1 MESTLW
7 MGDIEPWMTRE
18 IILES
23 FFEYGLKPSKIKMI
37 KDHQFNSI
45 KNYCFVNF
53 DSITEANK
61 AIISLNG
68 KNIPKTNINFK
79 LNWANKHCEMNRNL
93 YVGNLPNDIDD
104 LQLFNIFKEKY
115 QSIHHVS
122 IMTDNGQSKGYGFIQ
137 FTDKYDYDKCLKEMN
152 GFIFHNNAIK
162 VKERKKKNEDKNIEE
177 KDINKTKIN
186 IKNNSYKINNII
198 NNNTKINLNKRKNN
212 KELKINENNINN
224 YYSKKNNYYM
234 NNPKNYYINQIN
246 INNIASFYPK
256 IKTEED
262 ISRTDN
268 ETTFSSLEKDQDL
281 LSSSNSNSSIHKN
294 RKFSDNIDLLES
306 DDEKVLNQK
315 IQESVD
321 KMFEHY
327 KYTSSP
333 GDSKYF

>member
-23 FFEYGLKPSKIKMI
+23 FFEYGLKPSSIKMI

-152 GFIFHNNAIK
+152 GYVIKGKAIIIR
-162 VKERKKKNEDKNIEE
+162 ERKKKKNDE
-177 KDINKTKIN
+177 KNNNNMNNVYRFNKIN
-186 IKNNSYKINNII
+186 RPINNTSSNNNISSKQFI
-198 NNNTKINLNKRKNN
+198 NNNIYNITKNQNIS
-212 KELKINENNINN
+212 EINN
-224 YYSKKNNYYM
+224 SIFVRNNNNSCM
-234 NNPKNYYINQIN
+234 NPFFSQNNEINKFN
-246 INNIASFYPK
+246 SED
-256 IKTEED
+256 EED
-262 ISRTDN
+262 
-268 ETTFSSLEKDQDL
+268 
-281 LSSSNSNSSIHKN
+281 LSSSNSSSSNIEK
-294 RKFSDNIDLLES
+294 RKFSDNLDLIVK
-306 DDEKVLNQK
+306 DDYNALNRK

-321 KMFEHY
+321 KLFEHY
-327 KYTSSP
+327 KYIAKNSEILKMIVYYGSNNCSFS
-333 GDSKYF
+333 DNIYF

>member
-18 IILES
+18 IILGS
-23 FFEYGLKPSKIKMI
+23 FFEYGLKPSSIKMI

-152 GFIFHNNAIK
+152 GYVIKGKAIIIR
-162 VKERKKKNEDKNIEE
+162 ERKKKKNDE
-177 KDINKTKIN
+177 KNNNNMINVYRFNKIN
-186 IKNNSYKINNII
+186 RPINNTSSNNNISSKQFINNNIYNITKNQNISEINNSIFVRNNNNSYMNPFFSQNNEINKFNS
-198 NNNTKINLNKRKNN
+198 
-212 KELKINENNINN
+212 ED
-224 YYSKKNNYYM
+224 
-234 NNPKNYYINQIN
+234 
-246 INNIASFYPK
+246 
-256 IKTEED
+256 EED
-262 ISRTDN
+262 
-268 ETTFSSLEKDQDL
+268 
-281 LSSSNSNSSIHKN
+281 LSSSNSSSSNIEK
-294 RKFSDNIDLLES
+294 RKFSDNLDLIVK
-306 DDEKVLNQK
+306 DDHNALNRK

-321 KMFEHY
+321 KLFEHY
-327 KYTSSP
+327 KYIAKNSEILKMIVYYGSNNCSFS
-333 GDSKYF
+333 DNIYF

>member
-23 FFEYGLKPSKIKMI
+23 FFECGLKPSSIKMI

-53 DSITEANK
+53 DSITEANR

-152 GFIFHNNAIK
+152 GYVIKGKAIIIR
-162 VKERKKKNEDKNIEE
+162 ERKKKKNDE
-177 KDINKTKIN
+177 KNNNNMNNVYRFNKIN
-186 IKNNSYKINNII
+186 RSINNTSSNNNISNKQFINNNIYNITKNQNISEINNSIFVRNNNNSYMNPFFSQNNEINKFNS
-198 NNNTKINLNKRKNN
+198 
-212 KELKINENNINN
+212 ED
-224 YYSKKNNYYM
+224 
-234 NNPKNYYINQIN
+234 
-246 INNIASFYPK
+246 
-256 IKTEED
+256 EED
-262 ISRTDN
+262 
-268 ETTFSSLEKDQDL
+268 
-281 LSSSNSNSSIHKN
+281 LSSSNSSSSNIEK
-294 RKFSDNIDLLES
+294 RKFSDNLDLIVK
-306 DDEKVLNQK
+306 DDHNALNRK

-321 KMFEHY
+321 KLFEHY
-327 KYTSSP
+327 KYIAKNSEILKMIVYYGSNNCSFS
-333 GDSKYF
+333 DNIYF

>member
-18 IILES
+18 IILGS
-23 FFEYGLKPSKIKMI
+23 FFEYGLKPSSIKMI

-152 GFIFHNNAIK
+152 GYVIKGKAIIIR
-162 VKERKKKNEDKNIEE
+162 ERKKKKNDE
-177 KDINKTKIN
+177 KNNNNMNNVYRFNKIN
-186 IKNNSYKINNII
+186 RPINNTSSNNNISSKQFI
-198 NNNTKINLNKRKNN
+198 NNNIYNITKNQNIS
-212 KELKINENNINN
+212 EINN
-224 YYSKKNNYYM
+224 SIFVRNN
-234 NNPKNYYINQIN
+234 NNSGINPFFSQNNEIN
-246 INNIASFYPK
+246 KFNSED
-256 IKTEED
+256 EED
-262 ISRTDN
+262 
-268 ETTFSSLEKDQDL
+268 
-281 LSSSNSNSSIHKN
+281 LSSSNSSSSNIEK
-294 RKFSDNIDLLES
+294 RKFSDNLDLIVK
-306 DDEKVLNQK
+306 DDHNVLNRK

-321 KMFEHY
+321 KLFEHY
-327 KYTSSP
+327 KYIAKNSEILKMIVYYGSNNCSFS
-333 GDSKYF
+333 DNIYF

>member
-23 FFEYGLKPSKIKMI
+23 FFEYGLKPSSIKMI

-152 GFIFHNNAIK
+152 GYVIKGKAIIIR
-162 VKERKKKNEDKNIEE
+162 ERKKKKNDEKNNNNMNNVYRFNKINRSINNTSSNNNISSKQFINNDVCDITKNQNISEINNSIFVRNNNNSGMNPFFSQNNE
-177 KDINKTKIN
+177 INKF
-186 IKNNSYKINNII
+186 NS
-198 NNNTKINLNKRKNN
+198 
-212 KELKINENNINN
+212 ED
-224 YYSKKNNYYM
+224 
-234 NNPKNYYINQIN
+234 
-246 INNIASFYPK
+246 
-256 IKTEED
+256 EED
-262 ISRTDN
+262 
-268 ETTFSSLEKDQDL
+268 
-281 LSSSNSNSSIHKN
+281 LSSSNSSSSNIEK
-294 RKFSDNIDLLES
+294 RKFSDNLDLIVK
-306 DDEKVLNQK
+306 DDHNVLNRK

-321 KMFEHY
+321 KLFEHY
-327 KYTSSP
+327 KYIAKNSEILKMIVYYGSNNCSFS
-333 GDSKYF
+333 DNIYF

>member
-18 IILES
+18 IILGS
-23 FFEYGLKPSKIKMI
+23 FFEYGLKPSSIKMI

-152 GFIFHNNAIK
+152 GYVINGKAIIIR
-162 VKERKKKNEDKNIEE
+162 ERKKKKNDE
-177 KDINKTKIN
+177 KNNNNMNNVYRFNKIN
-186 IKNNSYKINNII
+186 RPINNTSSNNNISSKQFI
-198 NNNTKINLNKRKNN
+198 NNNIYNIAKNQN
-212 KELKINENNINN
+212 ISEINN
-224 YYSKKNNYYM
+224 SIFVRNNNNSCM
-234 NNPKNYYINQIN
+234 NPFFSQNNEINKFN
-246 INNIASFYPK
+246 SED
-256 IKTEED
+256 EED
-262 ISRTDN
+262 
-268 ETTFSSLEKDQDL
+268 
-281 LSSSNSNSSIHKN
+281 LSSSNSSSSNIEK
-294 RKFSDNIDLLES
+294 RKFSDNLDLIVK
-306 DDEKVLNQK
+306 DDHNVLNRK

-321 KMFEHY
+321 KLFEHY
-327 KYTSSP
+327 KYIAKNSEILKMIVYYGSNNCSFS
-333 GDSKYF
+333 DNIYF

>member
-1 MESTLW
+1 MSMESTLW

-23 FFEYGLKPSKIKMI
+23 FFECGLKPSSIKMI

-152 GFIFHNNAIK
+152 GYVIKGKAIIIR
-162 VKERKKKNEDKNIEE
+162 ERKKKKNDE
-177 KDINKTKIN
+177 KNNNNMNNVYRFNKINK
-186 IKNNSYKINNII
+186 SINNTSSNNNISSKQFI
-198 NNNTKINLNKRKNN
+198 NNNIYNITKNQNIS
-212 KELKINENNINN
+212 EINN
-224 YYSKKNNYYM
+224 SIFVRNNNSGIIPFFSQ
-234 NNPKNYYINQIN
+234 NNEINKFN
-246 INNIASFYPK
+246 SED
-256 IKTEED
+256 EED
-262 ISRTDN
+262 
-268 ETTFSSLEKDQDL
+268 
-281 LSSSNSNSSIHKN
+281 LSSSNSSSSNIEK
-294 RKFSDNIDLLES
+294 RKFSDNLDLIVK
-306 DDEKVLNQK
+306 DDHNVLNRK

-321 KMFEHY
+321 KLFEHY
-327 KYTSSP
+327 KYIAKNSEILKMIVYYGSNNCSFS
-333 GDSKYF
+333 DNIYF

>member
-7 MGDIEPWMTRE
+7 MGNIEPWMTRE
-18 IILES
+18 IILGS
-23 FFEYGLKPSKIKMI
+23 FFEYGLKPSSIKMI

-152 GFIFHNNAIK
+152 GYVIKGKAIIIR
-162 VKERKKKNEDKNIEE
+162 ERKKKKNDE
-177 KDINKTKIN
+177 KNNNNMNNAYRFNKIN
-186 IKNNSYKINNII
+186 RPINNTSSNNNISSKQFI
-198 NNNTKINLNKRKNN
+198 NNNIYNITKNQNIS
-212 KELKINENNINN
+212 EINN
-224 YYSKKNNYYM
+224 SIFVRNNNNSCM
-234 NNPKNYYINQIN
+234 NPFFSQNNEINKFN
-246 INNIASFYPK
+246 SED
-256 IKTEED
+256 EED
-262 ISRTDN
+262 
-268 ETTFSSLEKDQDL
+268 
-281 LSSSNSNSSIHKN
+281 LSSSNSSSSNIEK
-294 RKFSDNIDLLES
+294 RKFSDNLDLIVK
-306 DDEKVLNQK
+306 DDHNALNRK

-321 KMFEHY
+321 KLFEHY
-327 KYTSSP
+327 KYIAKNSEILKMIVYYGSNNCSFS
-333 GDSKYF
+333 DNIYF

>member
-23 FFEYGLKPSKIKMI
+23 FFEYGLKPSSIKMI

-152 GFIFHNNAIK
+152 GYVIKGKAIIIR
-162 VKERKKKNEDKNIEE
+162 ERKKKKNDE
-177 KDINKTKIN
+177 KNNNNMNNVYRFNKIN
-186 IKNNSYKINNII
+186 RPINNTSSNNII
-198 NNNTKINLNKRKNN
+198 SSKKFINNNIYNITKNQNIS
-212 KELKINENNINN
+212 EINN
-224 YYSKKNNYYM
+224 SIFVRNNNNNGM
-234 NNPKNYYINQIN
+234 NPFFSQNNEINKFN
-246 INNIASFYPK
+246 SED
-256 IKTEED
+256 EED
-262 ISRTDN
+262 
-268 ETTFSSLEKDQDL
+268 
-281 LSSSNSNSSIHKN
+281 LSSSNSSSSNIEK
-294 RKFSDNIDLLES
+294 RKFSDNLDLIVK
-306 DDEKVLNQK
+306 DDHNALNRK

-321 KMFEHY
+321 KLFEHY
-327 KYTSSP
+327 KYIAKNSEILKMIVYYGSNNCSFS
-333 GDSKYF
+333 DNIYF

>member
-23 FFEYGLKPSKIKMI
+23 FFEYGLKPSSIKMI

-152 GFIFHNNAIK
+152 GYVIKGKAIIIR
-162 VKERKKKNEDKNIEE
+162 ERKKKKNDE
-177 KDINKTKIN
+177 KNNNNMNNAYRFNKIN
-186 IKNNSYKINNII
+186 RPINNTSSNNNISSKQFINNNIYNITKNQNISKINNSIFVR
-198 NNNTKINLNKRKNN
+198 NNNSGIIPFFSQNNEINKFNS
-212 KELKINENNINN
+212 ED
-224 YYSKKNNYYM
+224 
-234 NNPKNYYINQIN
+234 
-246 INNIASFYPK
+246 
-256 IKTEED
+256 EED
-262 ISRTDN
+262 
-268 ETTFSSLEKDQDL
+268 
-281 LSSSNSNSSIHKN
+281 LSSSNSSSSNIEK
-294 RKFSDNIDLLES
+294 RKFSDNLDLIVK
-306 DDEKVLNQK
+306 DDHNALNRK

-321 KMFEHY
+321 KLFEHY
-327 KYTSSP
+327 KYIAKNSEILKMIVYYGSNNCSFS
-333 GDSKYF
+333 DNIYF

>member
-23 FFEYGLKPSKIKMI
+23 FFEYGLKPSSIKMI

-152 GFIFHNNAIK
+152 GYVIKGKAIIIR
-162 VKERKKKNEDKNIEE
+162 ERKKKKNDE
-177 KDINKTKIN
+177 KNNNNMNNVYRFNKIN
-186 IKNNSYKINNII
+186 RPINNTSSNNNISSKQFI
-198 NNNTKINLNKRKNN
+198 NNNIYNITKNQNIS
-212 KELKINENNINN
+212 EINN
-224 YYSKKNNYYM
+224 SIFVRNNNNSCM
-234 NNPKNYYINQIN
+234 NPFFSQNNEINKFN
-246 INNIASFYPK
+246 SED
-256 IKTEED
+256 EED
-262 ISRTDN
+262 
-268 ETTFSSLEKDQDL
+268 
-281 LSSSNSNSSIHKN
+281 LSSSNSSSSNIEK
-294 RKFSDNIDLLES
+294 RKFSDNLDLIVK
-306 DDEKVLNQK
+306 DDHNALNRK

-321 KMFEHY
+321 KLFEHY
-327 KYTSSP
+327 KYIAKNSEILKMIVYYGSNNCSFS
-333 GDSKYF
+333 DNIYF

>member
-23 FFEYGLKPSKIKMI
+23 FFEYGLKPSSIKMI

-152 GFIFHNNAIK
+152 GYVIKGKAIIIR
-162 VKERKKKNEDKNIEE
+162 ERKKKKNDEKNNNNMNNVYRFNKINRPINNTSSNNNISSKQFINNHIYNITKNQNISEINNSIFVRNNNNSCMNPFFSQNNE
-177 KDINKTKIN
+177 INKF
-186 IKNNSYKINNII
+186 NS
-198 NNNTKINLNKRKNN
+198 
-212 KELKINENNINN
+212 ED
-224 YYSKKNNYYM
+224 
-234 NNPKNYYINQIN
+234 
-246 INNIASFYPK
+246 
-256 IKTEED
+256 EED
-262 ISRTDN
+262 
-268 ETTFSSLEKDQDL
+268 
-281 LSSSNSNSSIHKN
+281 LSSSNSSSSNIEK
-294 RKFSDNIDLLES
+294 RKFSDNLDLIVK
-306 DDEKVLNQK
+306 DDHNVLNRK

-321 KMFEHY
+321 KLFEHY
-327 KYTSSP
+327 KYIAKNSEILKMIVYYGSNNCSFS
-333 GDSKYF
+333 DNIYF

>member
-18 IILES
+18 IILGS
-23 FFEYGLKPSKIKMI
+23 FFEYGLKPSSIKMI

-152 GFIFHNNAIK
+152 GYVINGKAIIIR
-162 VKERKKKNEDKNIEE
+162 ERKKKKNDE
-177 KDINKTKIN
+177 KNNNNMNNVYRFNKIN
-186 IKNNSYKINNII
+186 RSINNTSSNNNISSKQFI
-198 NNNTKINLNKRKNN
+198 NNNIYNITKNQNIS
-212 KELKINENNINN
+212 EINN
-224 YYSKKNNYYM
+224 SIFVRNNNNSGM
-234 NNPKNYYINQIN
+234 NPFFSQNNEINKFN
-246 INNIASFYPK
+246 SED
-256 IKTEED
+256 EED
-262 ISRTDN
+262 
-268 ETTFSSLEKDQDL
+268 
-281 LSSSNSNSSIHKN
+281 LSSSNSSSSNIEK
-294 RKFSDNIDLLES
+294 RKFSDNLDLIVK
-306 DDEKVLNQK
+306 DDHNALNRK
-315 IQESVD
+315 IKESVD
-321 KMFEHY
+321 KLFEHY
-327 KYTSSP
+327 KYIAKNSEILKMIVYYGSNNCSFS
-333 GDSKYF
+333 DNIYF

>member
-23 FFEYGLKPSKIKMI
+23 FFEYGLKPSSIKMI

-152 GFIFHNNAIK
+152 GYVIKGKAIIIR
-162 VKERKKKNEDKNIEE
+162 ERKKKKNDE
-177 KDINKTKIN
+177 KNNNNMNNVYRFNKIN
-186 IKNNSYKINNII
+186 RPINNTSSNNNISSKQFI
-198 NNNTKINLNKRKNN
+198 NNNIYNITKNQNIS
-212 KELKINENNINN
+212 EINN
-224 YYSKKNNYYM
+224 SIFDRNNNNGM
-234 NNPKNYYINQIN
+234 NPFFS
-246 INNIASFYPK
+246 INNEINKFNSED
-256 IKTEED
+256 EED
-262 ISRTDN
+262 
-268 ETTFSSLEKDQDL
+268 
-281 LSSSNSNSSIHKN
+281 LSSSNSSSSNIEK
-294 RKFSDNIDLLES
+294 RKFSDNLDLIVK
-306 DDEKVLNQK
+306 DDHNVLNRK

-321 KMFEHY
+321 KLFEHY
-327 KYTSSP
+327 KYIAKNSEILKMIVYYGSNNCSFS
-333 GDSKYF
+333 DNIYF

>member
-23 FFEYGLKPSKIKMI
+23 FFEYGLKPSSIKMI

-152 GFIFHNNAIK
+152 GYVIKGKAIIIR
-162 VKERKKKNEDKNIEE
+162 ERKKKKNDE
-177 KDINKTKIN
+177 KNNNNMNNVYRFNKIN
-186 IKNNSYKINNII
+186 RPINNTSSNNNISSKQFI
-198 NNNTKINLNKRKNN
+198 NNNIYNITKNQNIS
-212 KELKINENNINN
+212 EINN
-224 YYSKKNNYYM
+224 SIFVRNNNNSCM
-234 NNPKNYYINQIN
+234 NQFFS
-246 INNIASFYPK
+246 INNEINKFNSED
-256 IKTEED
+256 EED
-262 ISRTDN
+262 
-268 ETTFSSLEKDQDL
+268 
-281 LSSSNSNSSIHKN
+281 LSSSNSSSSNIEK
-294 RKFSDNIDLLES
+294 RKFSDNLDLIVK
-306 DDEKVLNQK
+306 DDHNALNRK

-321 KMFEHY
+321 KLFEHY
-327 KYTSSP
+327 KYIAKNSEILKMIVYYGSNNCSFS
-333 GDSKYF
+333 DNIYF

>member
-23 FFEYGLKPSKIKMI
+23 FFEYGLKPSSIKMI

-152 GFIFHNNAIK
+152 GYVIKGKAIIIR
-162 VKERKKKNEDKNIEE
+162 ERKKKKNDE
-177 KDINKTKIN
+177 KNNNNMNNVYRFNKINK
-186 IKNNSYKINNII
+186 SINNTSSNNNISSKQFI
-198 NNNTKINLNKRKNN
+198 NNNIYNITKNQNIS
-212 KELKINENNINN
+212 EINN
-224 YYSKKNNYYM
+224 SIFVRNNNNSGM
-234 NNPKNYYINQIN
+234 NPFFSQNNEINKFN
-246 INNIASFYPK
+246 SED
-256 IKTEED
+256 EED
-262 ISRTDN
+262 
-268 ETTFSSLEKDQDL
+268 
-281 LSSSNSNSSIHKN
+281 LSSSNSSSSNIEK
-294 RKFSDNIDLLES
+294 RKFSDNLDLIVK
-306 DDEKVLNQK
+306 DDHNVLNRK

-321 KMFEHY
+321 KLFEHY
-327 KYTSSP
+327 KYIAKNSEILKMIVYYGSNNCSFS
-333 GDSKYF
+333 DNIYF

>member
-18 IILES
+18 IILGS
-23 FFEYGLKPSKIKMI
+23 FFEYGLKPSSIKMI

-152 GFIFHNNAIK
+152 GYVIKGKAIIIR
-162 VKERKKKNEDKNIEE
+162 ERKKKKNDE
-177 KDINKTKIN
+177 KNNNNMNNVYRFNKINK
-186 IKNNSYKINNII
+186 SINNTYSNNNISSKQFI
-198 NNNTKINLNKRKNN
+198 NNNIYNITKNQNIS
-212 KELKINENNINN
+212 EINN
-224 YYSKKNNYYM
+224 SIFVRNNNNSCM
-234 NNPKNYYINQIN
+234 NPFFSQNNEINKFN
-246 INNIASFYPK
+246 SED
-256 IKTEED
+256 EED
-262 ISRTDN
+262 
-268 ETTFSSLEKDQDL
+268 
-281 LSSSNSNSSIHKN
+281 LSSSNSSSSNIEK
-294 RKFSDNIDLLES
+294 RKFSDNLDLIVK
-306 DDEKVLNQK
+306 DDHNVLNRK

-321 KMFEHY
+321 KLFEHY
-327 KYTSSP
+327 KYIAKNSEILKMIVYYGSNNCSFS
-333 GDSKYF
+333 DNIYF

>member
-23 FFEYGLKPSKIKMI
+23 FFEYGLKPSSIKMI

-79 LNWANKHCEMNRNL
+79 LNWANKHCEMNRDL

-152 GFIFHNNAIK
+152 GYVIKGKAIIIR
-162 VKERKKKNEDKNIEE
+162 ERKKKKNDE
-177 KDINKTKIN
+177 KNNNNMNNVYRFNKIN
-186 IKNNSYKINNII
+186 RSINNTSSNNNISSKQFI
-198 NNNTKINLNKRKNN
+198 NNNIYNITKNQNIS
-212 KELKINENNINN
+212 EINN
-224 YYSKKNNYYM
+224 SIFVRNNNSGIIPFFSQ
-234 NNPKNYYINQIN
+234 NNEINKFN
-246 INNIASFYPK
+246 SED
-256 IKTEED
+256 EED
-262 ISRTDN
+262 
-268 ETTFSSLEKDQDL
+268 
-281 LSSSNSNSSIHKN
+281 LSSSNSSSSNIEK
-294 RKFSDNIDLLES
+294 RKFSDNLDLIVK
-306 DDEKVLNQK
+306 DDHNVLNRK

-321 KMFEHY
+321 KLFEHY
-327 KYTSSP
+327 KYIAKNSEILKMIVYYGSNNCSFS
-333 GDSKYF
+333 DNIYF

>member
-23 FFEYGLKPSKIKMI
+23 FFECGLKPSSIKMI

-152 GFIFHNNAIK
+152 GYVIKGKAIIIR
-162 VKERKKKNEDKNIEE
+162 ERKKKKNDE
-177 KDINKTKIN
+177 KNNNNNMNNVYRFNKIN
-186 IKNNSYKINNII
+186 RPINNTSSNNNISSKQFI
-198 NNNTKINLNKRKNN
+198 NNNIYNITKNQNIS
-212 KELKINENNINN
+212 EINN
-224 YYSKKNNYYM
+224 SIFVRNNNNSCM
-234 NNPKNYYINQIN
+234 NPFFSQNNEINKFN
-246 INNIASFYPK
+246 SED
-256 IKTEED
+256 EED
-262 ISRTDN
+262 
-268 ETTFSSLEKDQDL
+268 
-281 LSSSNSNSSIHKN
+281 LSSSNSSSSNIEK
-294 RKFSDNIDLLES
+294 RKFSDNLDLIVK
-306 DDEKVLNQK
+306 DDHNALNRK

-321 KMFEHY
+321 KLFEHY
-327 KYTSSP
+327 KYIAKNSEILKMIVYYGSNNCSFS
-333 GDSKYF
+333 DNIYF

>member
-23 FFEYGLKPSKIKMI
+23 FFECGLKPSSIKMI

-152 GFIFHNNAIK
+152 GYVIKGKAIIIR
-162 VKERKKKNEDKNIEE
+162 ERKKKKNDE
-177 KDINKTKIN
+177 KNNNNMNNVYRFNKIN
-186 IKNNSYKINNII
+186 RSINNTSSNNNISSKQFI
-198 NNNTKINLNKRKNN
+198 NNNIYNITKNQNIS
-212 KELKINENNINN
+212 EINN
-224 YYSKKNNYYM
+224 SIFDRNNNNGM
-234 NNPKNYYINQIN
+234 NQFFS
-246 INNIASFYPK
+246 INNEINKFNSED
-256 IKTEED
+256 EED
-262 ISRTDN
+262 
-268 ETTFSSLEKDQDL
+268 
-281 LSSSNSNSSIHKN
+281 LSSSNSSSSNIEK
-294 RKFSDNIDLLES
+294 RKFSDNLDLIVK
-306 DDEKVLNQK
+306 DDHNALNRK

-321 KMFEHY
+321 KLFEHY
-327 KYTSSP
+327 KYIAKNSEVLKMIVYYGSNNCSFS
-333 GDSKYF
+333 DNIYF

>member
-18 IILES
+18 IILGS
-23 FFEYGLKPSKIKMI
+23 FFEYGLKPSSIKMI

-152 GFIFHNNAIK
+152 GYVIKGKAIIIR
-162 VKERKKKNEDKNIEE
+162 ERKKKKNDE
-177 KDINKTKIN
+177 KNNNNMNNVYRFNKIN
-186 IKNNSYKINNII
+186 RPINNTSSNNNISSKQFI
-198 NNNTKINLNKRKNN
+198 NNNIYNITKNQNIS
-212 KELKINENNINN
+212 EINN
-224 YYSKKNNYYM
+224 SIFDRNNNNGM
-234 NNPKNYYINQIN
+234 NQFFS
-246 INNIASFYPK
+246 INNEINKFNSED
-256 IKTEED
+256 EED
-262 ISRTDN
+262 
-268 ETTFSSLEKDQDL
+268 
-281 LSSSNSNSSIHKN
+281 LSSSNSSSSNIEK
-294 RKFSDNIDLLES
+294 RKFSDNLDLIVK
-306 DDEKVLNQK
+306 DDHNALNRK

-321 KMFEHY
+321 KLFEHY
-327 KYTSSP
+327 KYIAKNSEILKMIVYYGSNNCSFS
-333 GDSKYF
+333 DNIYF

>member
-23 FFEYGLKPSKIKMI
+23 FFECGLKPSSIKMI

-79 LNWANKHCEMNRNL
+79 LNWANKHCEMNRDL

-152 GFIFHNNAIK
+152 GYVIKGKAIIIR
-162 VKERKKKNEDKNIEE
+162 ERKKKKNDE
-177 KDINKTKIN
+177 KNNNNMNNIYRFNKIN
-186 IKNNSYKINNII
+186 RPINNTSSNNNISSKQFI
-198 NNNTKINLNKRKNN
+198 NNNIYNITKNQNIS
-212 KELKINENNINN
+212 EINN
-224 YYSKKNNYYM
+224 SIFVRNNNNSCM
-234 NNPKNYYINQIN
+234 NPFFSQNNEINKFN
-246 INNIASFYPK
+246 SED
-256 IKTEED
+256 EED
-262 ISRTDN
+262 
-268 ETTFSSLEKDQDL
+268 
-281 LSSSNSNSSIHKN
+281 LSSSNSSSSNIEK
-294 RKFSDNIDLLES
+294 RKFSDNLDLIVK
-306 DDEKVLNQK
+306 DDHNALNRK

-321 KMFEHY
+321 KLFEHY
-327 KYTSSP
+327 KYIAKNSEILKMIVYYGSNNCSFS
-333 GDSKYF
+333 DNIYF

>member
-18 IILES
+18 IILGS
-23 FFEYGLKPSKIKMI
+23 FFEYGLKPSSIKMI

-152 GFIFHNNAIK
+152 GYVIKGKAIIIR
-162 VKERKKKNEDKNIEE
+162 ERKKKKNDE
-177 KDINKTKIN
+177 
-186 IKNNSYKINNII
+186 KNNNNMNNVYRFYKINRPINNTSSNNNISSKQFI
-198 NNNTKINLNKRKNN
+198 NNNIYNITKNQNIS
-212 KELKINENNINN
+212 EINN
-224 YYSKKNNYYM
+224 SIFDRNNNNGM
-234 NNPKNYYINQIN
+234 NPFFSQNNEINKFN
-246 INNIASFYPK
+246 SED
-256 IKTEED
+256 EED
-262 ISRTDN
+262 
-268 ETTFSSLEKDQDL
+268 
-281 LSSSNSNSSIHKN
+281 LSSSNSSSSNIEK
-294 RKFSDNIDLLES
+294 RKFSDNLDLIVK
-306 DDEKVLNQK
+306 DDHNVLNRK

-321 KMFEHY
+321 KLFEHY
-327 KYTSSP
+327 KYIAKNSEILKMIVYYGSNNCSFS
-333 GDSKYF
+333 DNIYF

>member
-23 FFEYGLKPSKIKMI
+23 FFEYGLKPSSIKMI

-152 GFIFHNNAIK
+152 GYVIKGKAIIIR
-162 VKERKKKNEDKNIEE
+162 ERKKKKNDE
-177 KDINKTKIN
+177 KNNNNMNNVYRFNKIN
-186 IKNNSYKINNII
+186 RSINNTSSNNNISSKQFINNNIYNITKNQNISEINNSIFVRNNNNSYMNPLFSQNNEINKFNS
-198 NNNTKINLNKRKNN
+198 
-212 KELKINENNINN
+212 ED
-224 YYSKKNNYYM
+224 
-234 NNPKNYYINQIN
+234 
-246 INNIASFYPK
+246 
-256 IKTEED
+256 EED
-262 ISRTDN
+262 
-268 ETTFSSLEKDQDL
+268 
-281 LSSSNSNSSIHKN
+281 LSSSNSSSSNIEK
-294 RKFSDNIDLLES
+294 RKFSDNLDLIVK
-306 DDEKVLNQK
+306 DDHNVLNRK

-321 KMFEHY
+321 KLFEHY
-327 KYTSSP
+327 KYIAKNSEILKMIVYYGSNNCSFS
-333 GDSKYF
+333 DNIYF

>member
-18 IILES
+18 IILGS
-23 FFEYGLKPSKIKMI
+23 FFEYGLKPSSIKMI

-152 GFIFHNNAIK
+152 GYVIKGKAIIIR
-162 VKERKKKNEDKNIEE
+162 ERKKRKNDEKN
-177 KDINKTKIN
+177 NNNMNNVYRFNKIN
-186 IKNNSYKINNII
+186 RPINNTSSNNNISSKQFI
-198 NNNTKINLNKRKNN
+198 NNNIYNITKNQNIS
-212 KELKINENNINN
+212 EINN
-224 YYSKKNNYYM
+224 SIFVRNNNNSGM
-234 NNPKNYYINQIN
+234 NPFFSQNNEINKFN
-246 INNIASFYPK
+246 SED
-256 IKTEED
+256 EED
-262 ISRTDN
+262 
-268 ETTFSSLEKDQDL
+268 
-281 LSSSNSNSSIHKN
+281 LSSSNSSSSNIEK
-294 RKFSDNIDLLES
+294 RKFSDNLDLIVK
-306 DDEKVLNQK
+306 DDHNALNRK

-321 KMFEHY
+321 KLFEHY
-327 KYTSSP
+327 KYIAKNSEVLKMIVYYGSNNCSFS
-333 GDSKYF
+333 DNIYF

>member
-18 IILES
+18 IILGS
-23 FFEYGLKPSKIKMI
+23 FFEYGLKPSSIKMI

-152 GFIFHNNAIK
+152 GYVIKGKAIIIR
-162 VKERKKKNEDKNIEE
+162 ERKKKKNDE
-177 KDINKTKIN
+177 KNNNNMNNVYRFNKIN
-186 IKNNSYKINNII
+186 RSINNTSSNNNISSKQFI
-198 NNNTKINLNKRKNN
+198 NNNIYNITKNQNIS
-212 KELKINENNINN
+212 EINN
-224 YYSKKNNYYM
+224 SIFVRNNNNSGM
-234 NNPKNYYINQIN
+234 NPFFSQNNEINKFN
-246 INNIASFYPK
+246 SED
-256 IKTEED
+256 EED
-262 ISRTDN
+262 
-268 ETTFSSLEKDQDL
+268 
-281 LSSSNSNSSIHKN
+281 LSSSNSSSSNIEK
-294 RKFSDNIDLLES
+294 RKFSDNLDLIVK
-306 DDEKVLNQK
+306 DDHNVLNRK

-321 KMFEHY
+321 KLFEHY
-327 KYTSSP
+327 KYIAKNSEILKMIVYYGSNNCSFS
-333 GDSKYF
+333 DNIYF

>member
-23 FFEYGLKPSKIKMI
+23 FFEYGLKPSSIKMI

-152 GFIFHNNAIK
+152 GYVIKGKAIIIR
-162 VKERKKKNEDKNIEE
+162 ERKKKKNDE
-177 KDINKTKIN
+177 KNNNNMNNVYRFNKIN
-186 IKNNSYKINNII
+186 RPINNTSSNNII
-198 NNNTKINLNKRKNN
+198 SSKQFINNNIYNITKNQNIS
-212 KELKINENNINN
+212 EINN
-224 YYSKKNNYYM
+224 TIFVRNND
-234 NNPKNYYINQIN
+234 NSGINPFFS
-246 INNIASFYPK
+246 INNEINKFNSED
-256 IKTEED
+256 EED
-262 ISRTDN
+262 
-268 ETTFSSLEKDQDL
+268 
-281 LSSSNSNSSIHKN
+281 LSSSNSSSSNIEK
-294 RKFSDNIDLLES
+294 RKFSDNLDLIVK
-306 DDEKVLNQK
+306 DDHNVLNRK

-321 KMFEHY
+321 KLFEHY
-327 KYTSSP
+327 KYIAKNSEILKMIVYYGSNNCSFS
-333 GDSKYF
+333 DNIYF

>member
-18 IILES
+18 IILGS
-23 FFEYGLKPSKIKMI
+23 FFEYGLKPSSIKMI

-152 GFIFHNNAIK
+152 GYVIKGKAIIIR
-162 VKERKKKNEDKNIEE
+162 ERKKKKNDE
-177 KDINKTKIN
+177 KNNNNMNNVYRFNKIN
-186 IKNNSYKINNII
+186 RSINNTSSNNNISSKQFI
-198 NNNTKINLNKRKNN
+198 NNNIYNITKNQNIS
-212 KELKINENNINN
+212 EINN
-224 YYSKKNNYYM
+224 SIFVRNNNNSGM
-234 NNPKNYYINQIN
+234 NPFFSQNNEINKFN
-246 INNIASFYPK
+246 SED
-256 IKTEED
+256 EED
-262 ISRTDN
+262 
-268 ETTFSSLEKDQDL
+268 
-281 LSSSNSNSSIHKN
+281 LSSSNSSSSNIEK
-294 RKFSDNIDLLES
+294 RKFSDNLDLIVK
-306 DDEKVLNQK
+306 DDHNALNRK

-321 KMFEHY
+321 KLFEHY
-327 KYTSSP
+327 KYIAKNSEILKMIVYYGSNNCSFS
-333 GDSKYF
+333 DNIYF

>member
-23 FFEYGLKPSKIKMI
+23 FFEYGLKPSSIKMI

-152 GFIFHNNAIK
+152 GYVIKGKAIIIR
-162 VKERKKKNEDKNIEE
+162 ERKKKKNDE
-177 KDINKTKIN
+177 KNNNNMNNVYRFNKIN
-186 IKNNSYKINNII
+186 RSINNTSSNNNISSKQFI
-198 NNNTKINLNKRKNN
+198 NNNIYNITKNQNIS
-212 KELKINENNINN
+212 EINN
-224 YYSKKNNYYM
+224 SIFVRNNNNSGM
-234 NNPKNYYINQIN
+234 NPFFSQNNEINKFN
-246 INNIASFYPK
+246 SED
-256 IKTEED
+256 EED
-262 ISRTDN
+262 
-268 ETTFSSLEKDQDL
+268 
-281 LSSSNSNSSIHKN
+281 LSSSNSSSSNIEK
-294 RKFSDNIDLLES
+294 RKFSDNLDLIVK
-306 DDEKVLNQK
+306 DDHNALNRK

-321 KMFEHY
+321 KLFEHY
-327 KYTSSP
+327 KYIAKNSEILKMIVYYGSNNCSFS
-333 GDSKYF
+333 DNIYF

>member
-18 IILES
+18 IILGS
-23 FFEYGLKPSKIKMI
+23 FFEYGLKPSSIKMI

-152 GFIFHNNAIK
+152 GYVIKGKAIIIR
-162 VKERKKKNEDKNIEE
+162 ERKKKKNDE
-177 KDINKTKIN
+177 KNNNNMNNVYRFNKIN
-186 IKNNSYKINNII
+186 RPINNTSSNNNISSKQFI
-198 NNNTKINLNKRKNN
+198 NNNIYNITKNQNIS
-212 KELKINENNINN
+212 EINN
-224 YYSKKNNYYM
+224 SIFDRNNNNGM
-234 NNPKNYYINQIN
+234 NPFFSQNNEINKFN
-246 INNIASFYPK
+246 SED
-256 IKTEED
+256 EED
-262 ISRTDN
+262 
-268 ETTFSSLEKDQDL
+268 
-281 LSSSNSNSSIHKN
+281 LSSSNSSSSNIEK
-294 RKFSDNIDLLES
+294 RKFSDNLDLIVK
-306 DDEKVLNQK
+306 DDHNVLNRK

-321 KMFEHY
+321 KLFEHY
-327 KYTSSP
+327 KYIAKNSEILKMIVYYGSNNCSFS
-333 GDSKYF
+333 DNIYF

>member
-23 FFEYGLKPSKIKMI
+23 FFEYGLKPSSIKMI

-152 GFIFHNNAIK
+152 GYVIKGKAIIIR
-162 VKERKKKNEDKNIEE
+162 ERKKKKNDE
-177 KDINKTKIN
+177 KNNNNMNNAYRFNKIN
-186 IKNNSYKINNII
+186 RPINNTSSNNNISSKQFI
-198 NNNTKINLNKRKNN
+198 NNNIYNITKNQNIS
-212 KELKINENNINN
+212 EINN
-224 YYSKKNNYYM
+224 SIFVRNNNNSCM
-234 NNPKNYYINQIN
+234 NPFFSQNNEINKFN
-246 INNIASFYPK
+246 SED
-256 IKTEED
+256 EED
-262 ISRTDN
+262 
-268 ETTFSSLEKDQDL
+268 
-281 LSSSNSNSSIHKN
+281 LSSSNSSSSNIEK
-294 RKFSDNIDLLES
+294 RKFSDNLDLIVK
-306 DDEKVLNQK
+306 DDHNALNRK

-321 KMFEHY
+321 KLFEHY
-327 KYTSSP
+327 KYIAKNSEILKMIVYYGSNNCSFS
-333 GDSKYF
+333 DNIYF

>member
-23 FFEYGLKPSKIKMI
+23 FFEYGLKPSSIKMI

-152 GFIFHNNAIK
+152 GYVIKGKAIIIR
-162 VKERKKKNEDKNIEE
+162 ERKKKKNDE
-177 KDINKTKIN
+177 KNNNNMNNVYRFNKINK
-186 IKNNSYKINNII
+186 SINNTYSNNNISSKQFI
-198 NNNTKINLNKRKNN
+198 NNNIYNITKNQNIS
-212 KELKINENNINN
+212 EINN
-224 YYSKKNNYYM
+224 SIFVRNNNNSCM
-234 NNPKNYYINQIN
+234 NPFFSQNNEINKFN
-246 INNIASFYPK
+246 SED
-256 IKTEED
+256 EED
-262 ISRTDN
+262 
-268 ETTFSSLEKDQDL
+268 
-281 LSSSNSNSSIHKN
+281 LSSSNSSSSNIEK
-294 RKFSDNIDLLES
+294 RKFSDNLDLIVK
-306 DDEKVLNQK
+306 DDHNVLNRK

-321 KMFEHY
+321 KLFEHY
-327 KYTSSP
+327 KYIAKNSEILKMIVYYGSNNCSFS
-333 GDSKYF
+333 DNIYF

>member
-23 FFEYGLKPSKIKMI
+23 FFEYGLKPSSIKMI

-152 GFIFHNNAIK
+152 GYVIKGKAIIIR
-162 VKERKKKNEDKNIEE
+162 ERKKKKNDE
-177 KDINKTKIN
+177 KNNNNMNNVYRFNKIN
-186 IKNNSYKINNII
+186 RPINNTSSNNNISSKQFI
-198 NNNTKINLNKRKNN
+198 NNNIYNITKNQNIS
-212 KELKINENNINN
+212 EINN
-224 YYSKKNNYYM
+224 SIFVRNNDNSGM
-234 NNPKNYYINQIN
+234 NPFFS
-246 INNIASFYPK
+246 INNEINKFNSED
-256 IKTEED
+256 EED
-262 ISRTDN
+262 
-268 ETTFSSLEKDQDL
+268 
-281 LSSSNSNSSIHKN
+281 LSSSNSSSSNIEK
-294 RKFSDNIDLLES
+294 RKFSDNLDLIVK
-306 DDEKVLNQK
+306 DDHNVLNRK

-321 KMFEHY
+321 KLFEHY
-327 KYTSSP
+327 KYIAKNSEILKMIVYYGSNNCSFS
-333 GDSKYF
+333 DNIYF

>member
-23 FFEYGLKPSKIKMI
+23 FFEYGLKPSSIKMI

-152 GFIFHNNAIK
+152 GYVIKGKAIIIR
-162 VKERKKKNEDKNIEE
+162 ERKKKKNDE
-177 KDINKTKIN
+177 KNNNNMNNVYRFNKIN
-186 IKNNSYKINNII
+186 GSINNTSSNNNISSKQFI
-198 NNNTKINLNKRKNN
+198 NNNIYNITKNQNIS
-212 KELKINENNINN
+212 EINN
-224 YYSKKNNYYM
+224 SIFVRNNNNSGM
-234 NNPKNYYINQIN
+234 NPFFSQNNEINKFN
-246 INNIASFYPK
+246 SED
-256 IKTEED
+256 EED
-262 ISRTDN
+262 
-268 ETTFSSLEKDQDL
+268 
-281 LSSSNSNSSIHKN
+281 LSSSNSSSSNIEK
-294 RKFSDNIDLLES
+294 RKFSDNLDLIVK
-306 DDEKVLNQK
+306 DDHNALNRK

-321 KMFEHY
+321 KLFEHY
-327 KYTSSP
+327 KYIAKNSEILKMIVYYGSNNCSFS
-333 GDSKYF
+333 DNIYF

>member
-18 IILES
+18 IILGS
-23 FFEYGLKPSKIKMI
+23 FFEYGLKPSSIKMI

-152 GFIFHNNAIK
+152 GYVIKGKAIIIR
-162 VKERKKKNEDKNIEE
+162 ERKKKKNDE
-177 KDINKTKIN
+177 KNNNNMNNVYRFNKIN
-186 IKNNSYKINNII
+186 RPINNTSSNNNISSKQFI
-198 NNNTKINLNKRKNN
+198 NNNIYNITKNQNIS
-212 KELKINENNINN
+212 EINN
-224 YYSKKNNYYM
+224 SIFVRNNNSGIIPFFSQ
-234 NNPKNYYINQIN
+234 NNEIDKFN
-246 INNIASFYPK
+246 SED
-256 IKTEED
+256 EED
-262 ISRTDN
+262 
-268 ETTFSSLEKDQDL
+268 
-281 LSSSNSNSSIHKN
+281 LSSSNSSSSNIEK
-294 RKFSDNIDLLES
+294 RKFSDNLDLIVK
-306 DDEKVLNQK
+306 DDHNVLNRK

-321 KMFEHY
+321 KLFEHY
-327 KYTSSP
+327 KYIAKNSEILKMIVYYGSNNCSFS
-333 GDSKYF
+333 DNIYF

>member
-23 FFEYGLKPSKIKMI
+23 FFEYGLKPSSIKMI
-37 KDHQFNSI
+37 KDYQFNSI

-152 GFIFHNNAIK
+152 GYVIKGKAIIIR
-162 VKERKKKNEDKNIEE
+162 ERKKKKNDE
-177 KDINKTKIN
+177 KNNNNMNNVYRFNKIN
-186 IKNNSYKINNII
+186 RPINNTSSNNNISSKQFI
-198 NNNTKINLNKRKNN
+198 NNNIYNITKNQNIS
-212 KELKINENNINN
+212 EINN
-224 YYSKKNNYYM
+224 SIFDRNNNNGM
-234 NNPKNYYINQIN
+234 NPFFSINYEINKFN
-246 INNIASFYPK
+246 SED
-256 IKTEED
+256 EED
-262 ISRTDN
+262 
-268 ETTFSSLEKDQDL
+268 
-281 LSSSNSNSSIHKN
+281 LSSSNSSSSNIEK
-294 RKFSDNIDLLES
+294 RKFSDNLDLIVK
-306 DDEKVLNQK
+306 DDHNALNRK

-321 KMFEHY
+321 KLFEHY
-327 KYTSSP
+327 KYIAKNSEILKMIVYYGSNNCSFS
-333 GDSKYF
+333 DNIYF

>member
-23 FFEYGLKPSKIKMI
+23 FFEYGLKPSSIKMI

-152 GFIFHNNAIK
+152 GYVIKGKAIIIR
-162 VKERKKKNEDKNIEE
+162 ERKKKKNDE
-177 KDINKTKIN
+177 KNNNNMNNVYRFNKIN
-186 IKNNSYKINNII
+186 RSINNTSSNNNISSKQFI
-198 NNNTKINLNKRKNN
+198 NNNIYNITKNQNIS
-212 KELKINENNINN
+212 EINN
-224 YYSKKNNYYM
+224 SIFVRNNNNSCM
-234 NNPKNYYINQIN
+234 NPFFSQNNEINKFN
-246 INNIASFYPK
+246 SED
-256 IKTEED
+256 EED
-262 ISRTDN
+262 
-268 ETTFSSLEKDQDL
+268 
-281 LSSSNSNSSIHKN
+281 LSSSNSSSSNIEK
-294 RKFSDNIDLLES
+294 RKFSDNLDLIVK
-306 DDEKVLNQK
+306 DDHNALNRK

-321 KMFEHY
+321 KLFEHY
-327 KYTSSP
+327 KYIAKNSEVLKMIVYYGSNNCSFS
-333 GDSKYF
+333 DNIYF

>member
-18 IILES
+18 IILGS
-23 FFEYGLKPSKIKMI
+23 FFEYGLKPSSIKMI

-152 GFIFHNNAIK
+152 GYVIKGKAIIIR
-162 VKERKKKNEDKNIEE
+162 ERKKKKNDE
-177 KDINKTKIN
+177 KNNNNMNNAYRFNKIN
-186 IKNNSYKINNII
+186 RPINNTSSNNNISSKQFI
-198 NNNTKINLNKRKNN
+198 NNNIYNITKNQNIS
-212 KELKINENNINN
+212 EINN
-224 YYSKKNNYYM
+224 SIFVRNNNNSGM
-234 NNPKNYYINQIN
+234 NPFFSQNNEINKFN
-246 INNIASFYPK
+246 SED
-256 IKTEED
+256 EED
-262 ISRTDN
+262 
-268 ETTFSSLEKDQDL
+268 
-281 LSSSNSNSSIHKN
+281 LSSSNSSSSNIEK
-294 RKFSDNIDLLES
+294 RKFSDNLDLIVK
-306 DDEKVLNQK
+306 DDHNALNRK

-321 KMFEHY
+321 KLFEHY
-327 KYTSSP
+327 KYIAKNSEVLKMIVYYGSNNCSFS
-333 GDSKYF
+333 DNIYF

>member
-23 FFEYGLKPSKIKMI
+23 FFECGLKPSSIKMI

-152 GFIFHNNAIK
+152 GYVIKGKAIIIR
-162 VKERKKKNEDKNIEE
+162 ERKKKKNDE
-177 KDINKTKIN
+177 KNNNNMNNVYRFNKINK
-186 IKNNSYKINNII
+186 SINNTSSNNNISSKQFI
-198 NNNTKINLNKRKNN
+198 NNNIYNITKNQNIS
-212 KELKINENNINN
+212 EINN
-224 YYSKKNNYYM
+224 SIFVRNNNNSCM
-234 NNPKNYYINQIN
+234 NPFFSQNNEINKFN
-246 INNIASFYPK
+246 SED
-256 IKTEED
+256 EED
-262 ISRTDN
+262 
-268 ETTFSSLEKDQDL
+268 
-281 LSSSNSNSSIHKN
+281 LSSSNSSSSNIEK
-294 RKFSDNIDLLES
+294 RKFSDNLDLIVK
-306 DDEKVLNQK
+306 DDHNVLNRK

-321 KMFEHY
+321 KLFEHY
-327 KYTSSP
+327 KYIAKNSEILKMIVYYGSNNCSFS
-333 GDSKYF
+333 DNIYF

>member
-23 FFEYGLKPSKIKMI
+23 FFEYGLKPSSIKMI

-152 GFIFHNNAIK
+152 GYVIKGKAIIIR
-162 VKERKKKNEDKNIEE
+162 ERKKKKNDE
-177 KDINKTKIN
+177 KNNNNMNNVYRFNKIN
-186 IKNNSYKINNII
+186 RPINNTSSNNNISSKQFINNNIYNITKNQNISEINNSIFVRNNNNSYMNPFFSINNEI
-198 NNNTKINLNKRKNN
+198 NKFNS
-212 KELKINENNINN
+212 ED
-224 YYSKKNNYYM
+224 
-234 NNPKNYYINQIN
+234 
-246 INNIASFYPK
+246 
-256 IKTEED
+256 EED
-262 ISRTDN
+262 
-268 ETTFSSLEKDQDL
+268 
-281 LSSSNSNSSIHKN
+281 LSSSNSSSSNIEK
-294 RKFSDNIDLLES
+294 RKFSDNLDLIVK
-306 DDEKVLNQK
+306 DDHNVLNRK

-321 KMFEHY
+321 KLFEHY
-327 KYTSSP
+327 KYIAKNSEILKMIVYYGSNNCSFS
-333 GDSKYF
+333 DNIYF